1 MYKFKFYDA
10 DLHKAGDK
18 NIFILNPVINM
29 GANQSWTVTG
39 RIMDKH
45 PNFSKLKTLKYG
57 LQVYKNDK
65 LIARCRLTEFRRSF
79 NNIYKIHAEDKLAA
93 LNDSQCRPFEFA
105 GHPEDLFE
113 WFIDNHNSQVGDE
126 QKLLKGNVAVADP
139 NDYIVRSWDKAESSW
154 NLMNSRLLE
163 TLGGYFV
170 VRYEEDGDY
179 LDWLAGFSLYSNQ
192 KIRFGENLLDL
203 NSVIDATNTYTACIP
218 YGAEVVN
225 KTYGEIDES
234 IDSWAEGTYY
244 TLSGTTYILIDSET
258 EFNAYKG
265 SGTTIYKITA
275 EENTG
280 KRLTVASV
288 NDGKDYIINETM
300 AKEYGTIYAPTDL
313 VTWDDVTRP
322 ENLLSKSTDW
332 LNNEG
337 VMLLETME
345 FSAVDLAT
353 AGININSFNMYENVR
368 VETDPHGIK
377 ASYLITKM
385 KVAADLS
392 EVLKIAVGDTK
403 RTLSAQLVQSNKNTG
418 DVVQRIENIE
428 KDYVKN
434 EQLGDYSDG
443 EDGKSAYEI
452 WLEAGNTGTVDDF
465 LESLSGANGRNLL
478 LRTRDFGGGWLPNP
492 TTRVGYGYE
501 DGFTYVDFPAEAED
515 GTNRWIYNY
524 KSALKKEA
532 IWGKEFVLSYELRA
546 DEVWQATGDNLALEF
561 ALANESAMS
570 TRKRYKIEYITPEV
584 TTEWVRYEYKGTFD
598 ESLFAGGTGSFDDC
612 THFWIRF
619 YNTMNKPVQVRKF
632 KLELGSIGTEWTEAP
647 EDTALAYSGGRNL
660 ILDSDTV
667 RASDSYC
674 VNTSA
679 IETSGGHYVP
689 SEPLIAGEEYTITA
703 CITPAEGVKSYN
715 VNASYG
721 NMNQCYLFVNG
732 TERQITSAT
741 FKARYAEGYTPDD
754 AIINANLLF
763 YRLPND
769 GTVTGVSTIH
779 WIKVEKGNRAS
790 DWTPAPEDV
799 NTQISQEL
807 IKTSSKILQ
816 TSEEITLGIL
826 AGYTKTSDLEA
837 YKKQVENLL
846 KVNEEGVSM
855 EFEQMAAKLNELGGE
870 ITTQKQY
877 IRFIEGSIYIGHS
890 DSPYSSVYT
899 NDTLEFRYNDQMV
912 ARFTN
917 EVLEV
922 RNIMAENQVGF
933 FEQWAIRKG
942 AYIDGVGYNLDDISL
957 V

>member
-126 QKLLKGNVAVADP
+126 QKLLKGNVTVADP

-163 TLGGYFV
+163 TMGGYFV

-179 LDWLAGFSLYSNQ
+179 LDWLAGFSLYSDQ

-218 YGAEVVN
+218 YGAEIVN

-258 EFNAYKG
+258 EFNSYKG

-353 AGININSFNMYENVR
+353 AGININSFNMYENVQ

-434 EQLGDYSDG
+434 EQLGNYSDG

-452 WLEAGNTGTVDDF
+452 WLEAGNTGTVDDY
-465 LESLSGANGRNLL
+465 LESL
-478 LRTRDFGGGWLPNP
+478 
-492 TTRVGYGYE
+492 
-501 DGFTYVDFPAEAED
+501 
-515 GTNRWIYNY
+515 
-524 KSALKKEA
+524 K
-532 IWGKEFVLSYELRA
+532 
-546 DEVWQATGDNLALEF
+546 
-561 ALANESAMS
+561 
-570 TRKRYKIEYITPEV
+570 
-584 TTEWVRYEYKGTFD
+584 
-598 ESLFAGGTGSFDDC
+598 GGTGTSVESSIRYYLLQSEDLEAPAAPTEYPPSETWTDTEPEFNEENIGNLYTVDC
-612 THFWIRF
+612 TVF
-619 YNTMNKPVQVRKF
+619 
-632 KLELGSIGTEWTEAP
+632 S
-647 EDTALAYSGGRNL
+647 
-660 ILDSDTV
+660 
-667 RASDSYC
+667 
-674 VNTSA
+674 
-679 IETSGGHYVP
+679 
-689 SEPLIAGEEYTITA
+689 
-703 CITPAEGVKSYN
+703 
-715 VNASYG
+715 
-721 NMNQCYLFVNG
+721 
-732 TERQITSAT
+732 
-741 FKARYAEGYTPDD
+741 
-754 AIINANLLF
+754 
-763 YRLPND
+763 D
-769 GTVTGVSTIH
+769 GTWAYTDVSLSTSYEAA
-779 WIKVEKGNRAS
+779 KAAYNRAN
-790 DWTPAPEDV
+790 AV
-799 NTQISQEL
+799 SQEL
-807 IKTSSKILQ
+807 IETSSKILQ
-816 TSEEITLGIL
+816 TSEEVTIGIL

-922 RNIMAENQVGF
+922 RNISAENQVAWF
-933 FEQWAIRKG
+933 QQWATRKG
-942 AYIDGVGYNLDDISL
+942 AYVDGVGYNLNDIWIGG
-957 V
+957 

>member
-45 PNFSKLKTLKYG
+45 PNFSRLKTLKYG

-126 QKLLKGNVAVADP
+126 QKLLKGNVTVADP

-179 LDWLAGFSLYSNQ
+179 LDWLAGFSLYSDQ

-218 YGAEVVN
+218 YGAEIVN

-258 EFNAYKG
+258 EFNSYKG
-265 SGTTIYKITA
+265 SGTTIYKVTA

-353 AGININSFNMYENVR
+353 AGININSFNMYENVQ

-403 RTLSAQLVQSNKNTG
+403 RTLSAQLVQNNKNTG

-452 WLEAGNTGTVDDF
+452 WLEAGNTGTVDDY
-465 LESLSGANGRNLL
+465 LESLKGEKGDKGDQGIQGIQGEKGAQGEKGDKGDTGEAGPQGPQGETGPQGEQGVQGIQGETGPAGPQGETGAVGPQGPQGEKGDTGDTGPEGPQGIQGIQGEKGETGEQGPQGIQGEQGPQGETGPQGEKGDAGPQGPQGEQGVQGIQGETGTSVESSIRYYLLQSEDIEAPVAPTEYPPPETWTETEPEFNEENIGNLY
-478 LRTRDFGGGWLPNP
+478 TVDCTVFS
-492 TTRVGYGYE
+492 
-501 DGFTYVDFPAEAED
+501 DGAWAYTDVSLS
-515 GTNRWIYNY
+515 T
-524 KSALKKEA
+524 
-532 IWGKEFVLSYELRA
+532 SYEA
-546 DEVWQATGDNLALEF
+546 AKAAYNKAKEV
-561 ALANESAMS
+561 
-570 TRKRYKIEYITPEV
+570 
-584 TTEWVRYEYKGTFD
+584 
-598 ESLFAGGTGSFDDC
+598 
-612 THFWIRF
+612 
-619 YNTMNKPVQVRKF
+619 
-632 KLELGSIGTEWTEAP
+632 
-647 EDTALAYSGGRNL
+647 
-660 ILDSDTV
+660 
-667 RASDSYC
+667 
-674 VNTSA
+674 
-679 IETSGGHYVP
+679 
-689 SEPLIAGEEYTITA
+689 
-703 CITPAEGVKSYN
+703 
-715 VNASYG
+715 
-721 NMNQCYLFVNG
+721 
-732 TERQITSAT
+732 
-741 FKARYAEGYTPDD
+741 
-754 AIINANLLF
+754 
-763 YRLPND
+763 
-769 GTVTGVSTIH
+769 
-779 WIKVEKGNRAS
+779 
-790 DWTPAPEDV
+790 
-799 NTQISQEL
+799 SQEL
-807 IKTSSKILQ
+807 IETSSQILQ
-816 TSEEITLGIL
+816 TSEEIALRIA
-826 AGYTKTSDLEA
+826 AGYTTVSDFEIYKKKIENALRIDEKGFSFDFMQSIFNGLKSDLA
-837 YKKQVENLL
+837 
-846 KVNEEGVSM
+846 S
-855 EFEQMAAKLNELGGE
+855 LGGE
-870 ITTQKQY
+870 VATQKKF
-877 IRFIEGSIYIGHS
+877 IRLENGEIVIGQS
-890 DSPYSSVYT
+890 GENASPITSVYT
-899 NDTLEFRYNDQMV
+899 NEGMEIRFNGETIARYVGGAMEV
-912 ARFTN
+912 TN
-917 EVLEV
+917 
-922 RNIMAENQVGF
+922 IFAGNQVAYWH
-933 FEQWAIRKG
+933 QWATRKG
-942 AYIDGVGYNLDDISL
+942 AYIEGKGYNLDD
-957 V
+957 VWTG

>member
-18 NIFILNPVINM
+18 NTFILNPVINM

-126 QKLLKGNVAVADP
+126 QKLLKGNVTVADP
-139 NDYIVRSWDKAESSW
+139 NDYIVRSWDKAERSW

-179 LDWLAGFSLYSNQ
+179 LDWLAGFSLYSDQ

-218 YGAEVVN
+218 YGAEIVN

-258 EFNAYKG
+258 EFNSYKG
-265 SGTTIYKITA
+265 SGITIYKITA

-353 AGININSFNMYENVR
+353 AGVNINSFNMYENVQ

-403 RTLSAQLVQSNKNTG
+403 RTLSAQLVQNNKNTG
-418 DVVQRIENIE
+418 DVVQRIESIE

-443 EDGKSAYEI
+443 KDGKSAYEI
-452 WLEAGNTGTVDDF
+452 WLEAGNTGTVDDY
-465 LESLSGANGRNLL
+465 LESLKGETGTSVESSIRYYLL
-478 LRTRDFGGGWLPNP
+478 QSEDLEAPAVPTEYPPPEGWTDTEPEFNEENIGDLY
-492 TTRVGYGYE
+492 T
-501 DGFTYVDFPAEAED
+501 VDCTVFSD
-515 GTNRWIYNY
+515 GTWAYTDV
-524 KSALKKEA
+524 SLST
-532 IWGKEFVLSYELRA
+532 SYEA
-546 DEVWQATGDNLALEF
+546 AKAAYNK
-561 ALANESAMS
+561 AN
-570 TRKRYKIEYITPEV
+570 
-584 TTEWVRYEYKGTFD
+584 
-598 ESLFAGGTGSFDDC
+598 
-612 THFWIRF
+612 
-619 YNTMNKPVQVRKF
+619 QV
-632 KLELGSIGTEWTEAP
+632 
-647 EDTALAYSGGRNL
+647 
-660 ILDSDTV
+660 
-667 RASDSYC
+667 
-674 VNTSA
+674 
-679 IETSGGHYVP
+679 
-689 SEPLIAGEEYTITA
+689 
-703 CITPAEGVKSYN
+703 
-715 VNASYG
+715 
-721 NMNQCYLFVNG
+721 
-732 TERQITSAT
+732 
-741 FKARYAEGYTPDD
+741 
-754 AIINANLLF
+754 
-763 YRLPND
+763 
-769 GTVTGVSTIH
+769 
-779 WIKVEKGNRAS
+779 
-790 DWTPAPEDV
+790 
-799 NTQISQEL
+799 SQEL
-807 IKTSSKILQ
+807 IETSSQILQ
-816 TSEEITLGIL
+816 TSEEIALRIA
-826 AGYTKTSDLEA
+826 AGYTTVSDFEIYKKKIENALRIDEKGFSFDFMQSIFNGLKSDLE
-837 YKKQVENLL
+837 
-846 KVNEEGVSM
+846 S
-855 EFEQMAAKLNELGGE
+855 LGGE
-870 ITTQKQY
+870 VATQKKF
-877 IRFIEGSIYIGHS
+877 IRLENGEIVIGQS
-890 DSPYSSVYT
+890 GENASPITSVYT
-899 NDTLEFRYNDQMV
+899 NEGMEIRFNGEAIARYVGGAMEV
-912 ARFTN
+912 TN
-917 EVLEV
+917 
-922 RNIMAENQVGF
+922 IFAGNQVAYWH
-933 FEQWAIRKG
+933 QWATRKG
-942 AYIDGVGYNLDDISL
+942 AYIEGKGYNLNDVWIG
-957 V
+957 

>member
-126 QKLLKGNVAVADP
+126 QKLLKGNVIVADP

-179 LDWLAGFSLYSNQ
+179 LDWLAGFSLYSDQ

-218 YGAEVVN
+218 YGAEIVN

-258 EFNAYKG
+258 EFNSYKG

-353 AGININSFNMYENVR
+353 AGININSFNMYENVQ

-403 RTLSAQLVQSNKNTG
+403 RTLSAQLVQNNKNTG

-452 WLEAGNTGTVDDF
+452 WLEAGNTGTVDDY
-465 LESLSGANGRNLL
+465 LESLKGEKGDKGDQGIQGIQGEKGVQGEKGDKGDTGEAGPQGPQGETGPQGEQGVQGIQGETGPAGPQGETGAVGPQGPQGEKGETGEQGPQGIQGEQGPQGETGPQGEKGDAGPQGPQGEQGVQGVQGETGTSVESNIRYYLLQSEDLEAPAAPTEYPPPETWTDTEPEFNEENIGNLY
-478 LRTRDFGGGWLPNP
+478 T
-492 TTRVGYGYE
+492 
-501 DGFTYVDFPAEAED
+501 VDCTVFSD
-515 GTNRWIYNY
+515 GTWAYTDV
-524 KSALKKEA
+524 SLST
-532 IWGKEFVLSYELRA
+532 SYEA
-546 DEVWQATGDNLALEF
+546 AKAAYNKAKEV
-561 ALANESAMS
+561 
-570 TRKRYKIEYITPEV
+570 
-584 TTEWVRYEYKGTFD
+584 
-598 ESLFAGGTGSFDDC
+598 
-612 THFWIRF
+612 
-619 YNTMNKPVQVRKF
+619 
-632 KLELGSIGTEWTEAP
+632 
-647 EDTALAYSGGRNL
+647 
-660 ILDSDTV
+660 
-667 RASDSYC
+667 
-674 VNTSA
+674 
-679 IETSGGHYVP
+679 
-689 SEPLIAGEEYTITA
+689 
-703 CITPAEGVKSYN
+703 
-715 VNASYG
+715 
-721 NMNQCYLFVNG
+721 
-732 TERQITSAT
+732 
-741 FKARYAEGYTPDD
+741 
-754 AIINANLLF
+754 
-763 YRLPND
+763 
-769 GTVTGVSTIH
+769 
-779 WIKVEKGNRAS
+779 
-790 DWTPAPEDV
+790 
-799 NTQISQEL
+799 SQEL
-807 IKTSSKILQ
+807 IETSSQILQ
-816 TSEEITLGIL
+816 TSEEIALRIA
-826 AGYTKTSDLEA
+826 AGYTTVSDFEIYKKKIENALRIDEKGFSFDFMQSIFNGLKSDLA
-837 YKKQVENLL
+837 
-846 KVNEEGVSM
+846 S
-855 EFEQMAAKLNELGGE
+855 LGGE
-870 ITTQKQY
+870 VATQKKF
-877 IRFIEGSIYIGHS
+877 IRLENGEIVIGQS
-890 DSPYSSVYT
+890 GENASPITSVYT
-899 NDTLEFRYNDQMV
+899 NEGMEIRFNGETIARYVGGAMEV
-912 ARFTN
+912 TN
-917 EVLEV
+917 
-922 RNIMAENQVGF
+922 IFAGNQVAYWH
-933 FEQWAIRKG
+933 QWATRKG
-942 AYIDGVGYNLDDISL
+942 AYIEGKGYNLDD
-957 V
+957 VWTG

>member
-126 QKLLKGNVAVADP
+126 QKLLKGNVTVADP

-179 LDWLAGFSLYSNQ
+179 LDWLAGFSLYSDQ

-218 YGAEVVN
+218 YGAEIVN

-258 EFNAYKG
+258 EFNSYKG

-288 NDGKDYIINETM
+288 NDGKDYIVNETM

-353 AGININSFNMYENVR
+353 AGININSFNMYENVQ

-434 EQLGDYSDG
+434 EQLGNYSDG

-452 WLEAGNTGTVDDF
+452 WLEAGNTGTVDDY
-465 LESLSGANGRNLL
+465 LESL
-478 LRTRDFGGGWLPNP
+478 
-492 TTRVGYGYE
+492 
-501 DGFTYVDFPAEAED
+501 
-515 GTNRWIYNY
+515 
-524 KSALKKEA
+524 K
-532 IWGKEFVLSYELRA
+532 
-546 DEVWQATGDNLALEF
+546 
-561 ALANESAMS
+561 
-570 TRKRYKIEYITPEV
+570 
-584 TTEWVRYEYKGTFD
+584 
-598 ESLFAGGTGSFDDC
+598 GGTGTSVESSIRYYLLQSEDLEAPAAPTEYPPPETWTDTEPEFNEENIGNLYIVDC
-612 THFWIRF
+612 TVF
-619 YNTMNKPVQVRKF
+619 
-632 KLELGSIGTEWTEAP
+632 S
-647 EDTALAYSGGRNL
+647 
-660 ILDSDTV
+660 
-667 RASDSYC
+667 
-674 VNTSA
+674 
-679 IETSGGHYVP
+679 
-689 SEPLIAGEEYTITA
+689 
-703 CITPAEGVKSYN
+703 
-715 VNASYG
+715 
-721 NMNQCYLFVNG
+721 
-732 TERQITSAT
+732 
-741 FKARYAEGYTPDD
+741 
-754 AIINANLLF
+754 
-763 YRLPND
+763 D
-769 GTVTGVSTIH
+769 GTWAYTDVSLSTSYEAA
-779 WIKVEKGNRAS
+779 KAAYNKAKEV
-790 DWTPAPEDV
+790 
-799 NTQISQEL
+799 SQEL
-807 IKTSSKILQ
+807 IETSSQILQ
-816 TSEEITLGIL
+816 TSEEIALRIA
-826 AGYTKTSDLEA
+826 AGYTTVSDFEIYKKKIENALRIDEKGFSFDFMQSIFNGLKSDLE
-837 YKKQVENLL
+837 
-846 KVNEEGVSM
+846 S
-855 EFEQMAAKLNELGGE
+855 LGGE
-870 ITTQKQY
+870 VATQKK
-877 IRFIEGSIYIGHS
+877 FIKLENGEIVIGQS
-890 DSPYSSVYT
+890 GENASPITSVYT
-899 NDTLEFRYNDQMV
+899 NEGMEIRFNGETIARYVGGAMEV
-912 ARFTN
+912 TN
-917 EVLEV
+917 
-922 RNIMAENQVGF
+922 IFAGNQIAYWH
-933 FEQWAIRKG
+933 QWATRKG
-942 AYIDGVGYNLDDISL
+942 AYIEGKGYNLND
-957 V
+957 VWTG

>member
-113 WFIDNHNSQVGDE
+113 WFVDNHNSQVGDE
-126 QKLLKGNVAVADP
+126 QKLLKGNVTVADP

-218 YGAEVVN
+218 YGAEIVN

-234 IDSWAEGTYY
+234 IDSWAEGKYY

-258 EFNAYKG
+258 EFNSYKG

-353 AGININSFNMYENVR
+353 AGININSFNMYENVQ

-403 RTLSAQLVQSNKNTG
+403 RTLSAQLVQNNKNTG

-434 EQLGDYSDG
+434 EQLGNYSDG
-443 EDGKSAYEI
+443 KDGKSAYEI
-452 WLEAGNTGTVDDF
+452 WLEAGNTGTVDDY
-465 LESLSGANGRNLL
+465 LESLKGEKGDKGDQGIQGIQGEQGIQGDKGDKGDTGATGPQGPQGETGPQGEQGIQGIQGETGPAGPQGETGAVGPQGPQGEKGDTGDTGPEGPQGIQGIQGEQGPQGATGPQGEKGDTGPQGPQGEQGVQGEQGIQGETGTSVESSIRYYLL
-478 LRTRDFGGGWLPNP
+478 QSEDLEAPAAP
-492 TTRVGYGYE
+492 TEYPPPETWTDTEPEFNEENIGDLYTVDCTVFSDGAWAYTDVSLSTSYE
-501 DGFTYVDFPAEAED
+501 AAKAAYNRAEA
-515 GTNRWIYNY
+515 
-524 KSALKKEA
+524 
-532 IWGKEFVLSYELRA
+532 V
-546 DEVWQATGDNLALEF
+546 
-561 ALANESAMS
+561 
-570 TRKRYKIEYITPEV
+570 
-584 TTEWVRYEYKGTFD
+584 
-598 ESLFAGGTGSFDDC
+598 
-612 THFWIRF
+612 
-619 YNTMNKPVQVRKF
+619 
-632 KLELGSIGTEWTEAP
+632 
-647 EDTALAYSGGRNL
+647 
-660 ILDSDTV
+660 
-667 RASDSYC
+667 
-674 VNTSA
+674 
-679 IETSGGHYVP
+679 
-689 SEPLIAGEEYTITA
+689 
-703 CITPAEGVKSYN
+703 
-715 VNASYG
+715 
-721 NMNQCYLFVNG
+721 
-732 TERQITSAT
+732 
-741 FKARYAEGYTPDD
+741 
-754 AIINANLLF
+754 
-763 YRLPND
+763 
-769 GTVTGVSTIH
+769 
-779 WIKVEKGNRAS
+779 
-790 DWTPAPEDV
+790 
-799 NTQISQEL
+799 SQEL
-807 IKTSSKILQ
+807 IETSSKILQ
-816 TSEEITLGIL
+816 TSEEVTLGIL
-826 AGYTKTSDLEA
+826 AGYTKTTDLEA

-922 RNIMAENQVGF
+922 RNISVENQVGF
-933 FEQWAIRKG
+933 FGDWAIRKG
-942 AYIDGVGYNLDDISL
+942 AYIDGVGYNLNDMWIGG
-957 V
+957 